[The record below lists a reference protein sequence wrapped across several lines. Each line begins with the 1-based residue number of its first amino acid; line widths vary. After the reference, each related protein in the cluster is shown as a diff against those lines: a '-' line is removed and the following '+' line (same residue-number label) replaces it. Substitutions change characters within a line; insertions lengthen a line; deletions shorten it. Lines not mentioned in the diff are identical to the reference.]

1 MPATEGS
8 RGASGRV
15 RGLRHHARTLFPG
28 LLVCLTIAAAARF
41 LSDHY
46 GAPQMLFALL
56 LGLAFHFLADDARCR
71 PGIDFAGRVLLR
83 VGVALLGFR
92 ITTEAVLSLGAGRVG
107 MIAAGVLAT
116 IAVGVVLARLAGRD
130 APFGVLTGGAVGICG
145 ASAALA
151 IASILPQGPQRDR
164 DAVFAVIAVTT
175 LSTVAMIAYPILAA
189 ALGLAGVDAGVF
201 LGGTIHDV
209 AQVVGAGY
217 SVSAEVGDASTI
229 AKLFRVA
236 MLVPVV
242 LALSLLF
249 ARPGGEGGAVVR
261 RMPLPLFVV
270 AFCVFVAAN
279 SAGWVPAAV
288 TAPMTEASRWFLVAA
303 IVALGIKTSLKQL
316 ADVGAVPIA
325 VMVGETVFIGAWVLA
340 GVYLLS

>member
-1 MPATEGS
+1 MAFADAVTD
-8 RGASGRV
+8 RV
-15 RGLRHHARTLFPG
+15 QRARALAPG

-56 LGLAFHFLADDARCR
+56 LGLAFHFLAEDARCKA
-71 PGIDFAGRVLLR
+71 GIDFSAKVLLR

-92 ITTEAVLSLGAGRVG
+92 ITTDAVLSLGAGRVAI
-107 MIAAGVLAT
+107 IAAGVLAT
-116 IAVGVVLARLAGRD
+116 IAVGVALARLAGRD

-151 IASILPQGPQRDR
+151 IASVLPQGPQRER
-164 DAVFAVIAVTT
+164 DTVFAVIAVTT
-175 LSTVAMIAYPILAA
+175 LSTIAMIAYPILVS
-189 ALGLAGVDAGVF
+189 ALGLEGRDAGVF

-217 SVSAEVGDASTI
+217 SVSTEVGDVSTI
-229 AKLFRVA
+229 TKLFRVA

-242 LALSLLF
+242 LGLSLLLIRSQP
-249 ARPGGEGGAVVR
+249 AGGRGLLSRA
-261 RMPLPLFVV
+261 PLPLFVI
-270 AFCVFVAAN
+270 AFCVFVALN
-279 SAGWVPAAV
+279 SVGWAPAVLAE
-288 TAPMTEASRWFLVAA
+288 PMIAASRWFLVAA

-316 ADVGAVPIA
+316 ADVGPVPIA
-325 VMVGETVFIGAWVLA
+325 IMVAETAFIALWVLA
-340 GVYLLS
+340 GMRLLTP